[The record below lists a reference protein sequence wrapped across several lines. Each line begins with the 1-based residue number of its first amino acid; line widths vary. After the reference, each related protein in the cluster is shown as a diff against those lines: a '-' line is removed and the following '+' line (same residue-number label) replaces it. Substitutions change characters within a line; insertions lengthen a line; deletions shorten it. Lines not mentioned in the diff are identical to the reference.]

1 MKKEIAPKV
10 TLRVKFFLICMAGA
24 GVMTSGL
31 PLTAIPFYMLIMLGV
46 TMDIPIFVWAI
57 LFSVVVGGAV
67 TNYITHSFIDPITC
81 LGKAMKEVAGGNFH
95 VAMQS
100 DSKLK
105 EVRDIYE
112 SFNRMVKELGNTETL
127 QTDFISSVS
136 HEFKT
141 PINAIEGYASLLQDH
156 HQSPEEQE
164 TYIEKILFNTR
175 RLSTLTGNILLLSKI
190 NNQSIR
196 PQRTAYRLDEQ
207 IRQAIVALEQKW
219 TEKNIDFDVELDK
232 VTYSGYESLLLHVW
246 SNFIDNAIKFDPQ
259 GGMICLRL
267 RQTGDEVVFTIDDNG
282 PGVAAEEQKRIFHKF
297 YQSDSSREMSGNGLG
312 LALVKQIS
320 LLPEEIIGAAADR
333 DPSRLNKYAVA
344 LCAQFHRFYNACRIK
359 EAEDEVRDARLVL
372 CRAARQTIYNVLT
385 MIGVEAPE
393 HM

>member
-10 TLRVKFFLICMAGA
+10 TLRVKFFLICMAEFIAVVLLSELA
-24 GVMTSGL
+24 GWL
-31 PLTAIPFYMLIMLGV
+31 LKRWLGV

-196 PQRTAYRLDEQ
+196 PQRTVFRLDEQ

-219 TEKNIDFDVELDK
+219 TEKNIDFDGELDK

-246 SNFIDNAIKFDPQ
+246 SNLIDNAIKFDPP

-267 RQTGDEVVFTIDDNG
+267 RQADDEAVFTIDDNG
-282 PGVAAEEQKRIFHKF
+282 PGIAPEEQERIFHKF

-312 LALVKQIS
+312 LALVKQIVEFS
-320 LLPEEIIGAAADR
+320 GGTVSVENLPEAGCR
-333 DPSRLNKYAVA
+333 FTVRLPM
-344 LCAQFHRFYNACRIK
+344 Q
-359 EAEDEVRDARLVL
+359 
-372 CRAARQTIYNVLT
+372 
-385 MIGVEAPE
+385 P
-393 HM
+393 

>member
-10 TLRVKFFLICMAGA
+10 TLRVKFFLICMAEFIAVVLLSELA
-24 GVMTSGL
+24 GWL
-31 PLTAIPFYMLIMLGV
+31 LKRWLGV

-246 SNFIDNAIKFDPQ
+246 SNLIDNAIKFDPQ

-282 PGVAAEEQKRIFHKF
+282 PGVAPEEQKRIFHKF

-312 LALVKQIS
+312 LALVKQIVEFS
-320 LLPEEIIGAAADR
+320 GGTVSVENLPEAGCR
-333 DPSRLNKYAVA
+333 FTVRLPM
-344 LCAQFHRFYNACRIK
+344 Q
-359 EAEDEVRDARLVL
+359 
-372 CRAARQTIYNVLT
+372 
-385 MIGVEAPE
+385 P
-393 HM
+393 

>member
-10 TLRVKFFLICMAGA
+10 TLRVKFFLICMAEFIAVVLLSELA
-24 GVMTSGL
+24 GWL
-31 PLTAIPFYMLIMLGV
+31 LKRWLGV

-67 TNYITHSFIDPITC
+67 TNYITHSFIDTITC

-196 PQRTAYRLDEQ
+196 PQRTVFRLDEQ

-246 SNFIDNAIKFDPQ
+246 SNLIDNAIKFDPP

-267 RQTGDEVVFTIDDNG
+267 RQADDEAVFTIDDNG
-282 PGVAAEEQKRIFHKF
+282 PGIAPEEQERIFHKF

-312 LALVKQIS
+312 LALVKQIVEFS
-320 LLPEEIIGAAADR
+320 GGTVSVENLPEAGCR
-333 DPSRLNKYAVA
+333 FTVRLPM
-344 LCAQFHRFYNACRIK
+344 Q
-359 EAEDEVRDARLVL
+359 
-372 CRAARQTIYNVLT
+372 
-385 MIGVEAPE
+385 P
-393 HM
+393 

>member
-10 TLRVKFFLICMAGA
+10 TLRVKFFLICMAEFIAVVLLSELA
-24 GVMTSGL
+24 GWL
-31 PLTAIPFYMLIMLGV
+31 LKRWLGV

-57 LFSVVVGGAV
+57 LFSVVMGGAV

-232 VTYSGYESLLLHVW
+232 VMYSGYESLLLHVW
-246 SNFIDNAIKFDPQ
+246 SNLIDNAIKFDPP

-267 RQTGDEVVFTIDDNG
+267 RQADDEAVFTIDDNG
-282 PGVAAEEQKRIFHKF
+282 PGIAPEEQERIFHKF

-312 LALVKQIS
+312 LALVKQIVEFS
-320 LLPEEIIGAAADR
+320 GGTVSVENLPEAGCR
-333 DPSRLNKYAVA
+333 FTVRLPM
-344 LCAQFHRFYNACRIK
+344 Q
-359 EAEDEVRDARLVL
+359 
-372 CRAARQTIYNVLT
+372 
-385 MIGVEAPE
+385 P
-393 HM
+393 

>member
-10 TLRVKFFLICMAGA
+10 TLRVKFFLICMAEFIAVVLLSELA
-24 GVMTSGL
+24 GWL
-31 PLTAIPFYMLIMLGV
+31 LKRWLGV

-196 PQRTAYRLDEQ
+196 PQRTVFRLDEQ

-246 SNFIDNAIKFDPQ
+246 SNLIDNAIKFDPP

-267 RQTGDEVVFTIDDNG
+267 RQADDEAVFTIDDNG
-282 PGVAAEEQKRIFHKF
+282 PGIAPEEQERIFHKF

-312 LALVKQIS
+312 LALVKQIVEIS
-320 LLPEEIIGAAADR
+320 GGTVSVENLPEAGCR
-333 DPSRLNKYAVA
+333 FTVRLPM
-344 LCAQFHRFYNACRIK
+344 Q
-359 EAEDEVRDARLVL
+359 
-372 CRAARQTIYNVLT
+372 
-385 MIGVEAPE
+385 P
-393 HM
+393 

>member
-10 TLRVKFFLICMAGA
+10 TLRVKFFLICMAEFIAVVLLSELA
-24 GVMTSGL
+24 GWL
-31 PLTAIPFYMLIMLGV
+31 LKRWLGV

-57 LFSVVVGGAV
+57 LFSVVVGGAA

-196 PQRTAYRLDEQ
+196 PQRTVFRLDEQ

-246 SNFIDNAIKFDPQ
+246 SNLIDNAIKFDPP

-267 RQTGDEVVFTIDDNG
+267 RQADDEAVFTIDDNG
-282 PGVAAEEQKRIFHKF
+282 PGIAPEEQERIFHKF

-312 LALVKQIS
+312 LALVKQIVEFS
-320 LLPEEIIGAAADR
+320 GGTVSVENLPEAGCR
-333 DPSRLNKYAVA
+333 FTVRLPM
-344 LCAQFHRFYNACRIK
+344 Q
-359 EAEDEVRDARLVL
+359 
-372 CRAARQTIYNVLT
+372 
-385 MIGVEAPE
+385 P
-393 HM
+393 

>member
-10 TLRVKFFLICMAGA
+10 TLRVKFFLICMAEFIAVVLLSELA
-24 GVMTSGL
+24 GWL
-31 PLTAIPFYMLIMLGV
+31 LKRWLGV

-67 TNYITHSFIDPITC
+67 TNYITHSFIDPITR

-246 SNFIDNAIKFDPQ
+246 SNLIDNAIKFDPQ

-267 RQTGDEVVFTIDDNG
+267 RQADDEAVFTIDDNG
-282 PGVAAEEQKRIFHKF
+282 PGVALEEQERIFHKF

-312 LALVKQIS
+312 LALVKQIVEFS
-320 LLPEEIIGAAADR
+320 GGTVSVEDLPEAGCR
-333 DPSRLNKYAVA
+333 FTVRLPM
-344 LCAQFHRFYNACRIK
+344 Q
-359 EAEDEVRDARLVL
+359 
-372 CRAARQTIYNVLT
+372 
-385 MIGVEAPE
+385 P
-393 HM
+393 

>member
-10 TLRVKFFLICMAGA
+10 TLRVKFFLICMAEFIAVVLLSELA
-24 GVMTSGL
+24 GWL
-31 PLTAIPFYMLIMLGV
+31 LKRWLGV

-67 TNYITHSFIDPITC
+67 TNYIIHSFIDPITC

-196 PQRTAYRLDEQ
+196 PQRTVFRLDEQ

-246 SNFIDNAIKFDPQ
+246 SNLIDNAIKFDPP

-267 RQTGDEVVFTIDDNG
+267 RQADDEAVFTIDDNG
-282 PGVAAEEQKRIFHKF
+282 PGIAPEEQERIFHKF

-312 LALVKQIS
+312 LALVKQIVEFS
-320 LLPEEIIGAAADR
+320 GGTVSVENLPEAGCR
-333 DPSRLNKYAVA
+333 FTVRLPM
-344 LCAQFHRFYNACRIK
+344 Q
-359 EAEDEVRDARLVL
+359 
-372 CRAARQTIYNVLT
+372 
-385 MIGVEAPE
+385 P
-393 HM
+393 